1 MELGQIIKDLSENK
15 TVIQPVNSSNIS
27 TIGYNLNNKKLIIL
41 FKRGTIYRY
50 ENVNLETFF
59 KMILAESVG
68 KAFHQYIDKKFTF
81 TRLNTDG
88 SNRYTKTY

>member
-15 TVIQPVNSSNIS
+15 IVVQPVNSSNIS
-27 TIGYNLNNKKLIIL
+27 TIGYNPNNKKLIIL

-68 KAFHQYIDKKFTF
+68 KAFHEYINNKYTF
-81 TRLNTDG
+81 TRLDKDG
-88 SNRYTKTY
+88 SNRYRKIY